1 MKAQV
6 RILIFMACLNLSV
19 GVVIALALPGTEY
32 VNPAQPSMNG
42 TEYEEHFNATDIVE
56 GWDSSP
62 FSGIPVIGDIFSGL
76 QFLVTNFL
84 YLIDGFPIFLN
95 WISDTYV
102 FDSATQNALGY
113 IIWALRGIYAVMMSI
128 LVIEF
133 ISGRVMTD

>member
-19 GVVIALALPGTEY
+19 GVIVGLALPGTEY
-32 VNPAQPSMNG
+32 VQPARQNM
-42 TEYEEHFNATDIVE
+42 TAQEYEEHFNATDIAE
-56 GWDSSP
+56 GWGSSP

-76 QFLVTNFL
+76 NFL
-84 YLIDGFPIFLN
+84 WRNFAYLIDGFPIFLT

-113 IIWALRGIYAVMMSI
+113 LMWALRGIYAVMMGL